1 MTGAPPAQG
10 LRLLAPA
17 ELREKVAALSRPN
30 IYGASATERNSDATI
45 ETIETHMS
53 WVFLT
58 EKYAYKLK
66 KPVISDALDFS
77 TVQKRHWFCMQELLL
92 NRRLA
97 LPVYLDVVALTR
109 DAAGRIHLNG
119 PGDVIDYLVKMVRLP
134 AEQSL
139 DQRIAQRRLSR
150 ADLRALIGKLA
161 EFYAQADRVDITPAE
176 YRERFIAAIK
186 TNCDVLRSERYDL
199 PIAQIEAIAKA
210 QLAYVNSSQ
219 CALPERAAKKH
230 IVDAHGDLRPEHIYL
245 TQPVQIVDCL
255 EFKRELRLLDPLN
268 ELAFLAM
275 ECGRLGATQIGKAL
289 LRFYQRMSGDAV
301 PQELIR
307 FYQSHSAYSRAKIAI
322 WHLDDPAVRNREL
335 WRKRAGEYL
344 DIAARMAA

>member
-1 MTGAPPAQG
+1 
-10 LRLLAPA
+10 
-17 ELREKVAALSRPN
+17 
-30 IYGASATERNSDATI
+30 
-45 ETIETHMS
+45 
-53 WVFLT
+53 
-58 EKYAYKLK
+58 
-66 KPVISDALDFS
+66 
-77 TVQKRHWFCMQELLL
+77 MQELLL

-97 LPVYLDVVALTR
+97 PSVYLDVVALTR
-109 DAAGRIHLNG
+109 DALGLIHLNG

-139 DQRIAQRRLSR
+139 DRRIAQRPLSR
-150 ADLRALIGKLA
+150 ADLYALIRKLA
-161 EFYAQADRVDITPAE
+161 EFYAQAESVDITPAD
-176 YRERFIAAIK
+176 YRERFVARIK

-219 CALPERAAKKH
+219 CALSERAAKKH

-275 ECGRLGATQIGKAL
+275 ECGRLGAAQ
-289 LRFYQRMSGDAV
+289 
-301 PQELIR
+301 
-307 FYQSHSAYSRAKIAI
+307 
-322 WHLDDPAVRNREL
+322 
-335 WRKRAGEYL
+335 
-344 DIAARMAA
+344 